1 MSRHQVRSSSFI
13 DLDDKNITS
22 CLLELDEIPIQRIQF
37 RFVSNKTTHK
47 LNIGSLMYSIRTKAK
62 AYTEVSVDEN
72 TIQYSRGPALL
83 NWAIALIEKF
93 QKLRPLSIAEDYGR
107 CAMFISWSDNNGHSE
122 VLDSIQHFHASLIAY
137 SHALTKEVSQDG
149 QCKTVLRKIYV
160 CVQLADV
167 LFPDHG
173 VNIHVGL
180 SFPGRPSDT
189 QGTPVPSE
197 EILYPAFKAASAV
210 FDSIHNFLL
219 GDRSVPAC
227 YISSVANLW
236 IVPDYYPLMSE
247 KAIFANQLTKTRGTL
262 LTSMRAEVISQ
273 ITNTGMDIAEA
284 FQRVMLT
291 TSETRIIKHPGVLK
305 VEIPVNSQLS
315 EKETHKLCS
324 LAHDCFLFM
333 FILYSSSNSSPAGR
347 IEWGVD
353 SAIEPIIQGLRAIKW
368 RSHSELEISFKTL
381 FSQKLKK
388 YLYIRDIL
396 TYDQSFSLLFGNF
409 RYGKPP
415 GQLIDDPAAQ
425 IAKKLKRLIDPDLV
439 KLGFRELR
447 AFHHHFKTTNNGLDV
462 AASAAQHSIRTAV
475 KNYTTGNHEEN
486 IAQTDKFFTSLGLEV
501 KRFEDAENAIITQ
514 AGGCDK
520 NDEII
525 ARTGKLENET
535 IQPDCRNYIGC
546 LFCTHYLVHFNTG
559 DARKLLSIVYLIE
572 QIRQAQID
580 NEEFIHYYG
589 PTLYKINWL
598 ILEMEKNEELKISIR
613 EIRIDIFE
621 NENLSPYWER
631 KLRIYS
637 EIGVIS

>member
-1 MSRHQVRSSSFI
+1 MSRHQVHSSSFI
-13 DLDDKNITS
+13 DLDDKNIGL
-22 CLLELDEIPIQRIQF
+22 CLLELDEIPVQKIQL
-37 RFVSNKTTHK
+37 RFISNKITHK
-47 LNIGSLMYSIRTKAK
+47 LNIGSLMYSTRTKAK

-72 TIQYSRGPALL
+72 TILYSRGPALL

-93 QKLRPLSIAEDYGR
+93 QTLRPLSIAEDYGR
-107 CAMFISWSDNNGHSE
+107 CAMFISWSDENDHSE
-122 VLDSIQHFHASLIAY
+122 VLDSIEHFHVSLIAY
-137 SHALTKEVSQDG
+137 SHALTNKVSQDG
-149 QCKTVLRKIYV
+149 QCKTVLRKISV

-180 SFPGRPSDT
+180 SFPGRPFDT

-197 EILYPAFKAASAV
+197 EILYPAFKTASAV
-210 FDSIHNFLL
+210 FDSIHNFLS

-227 YISSVANLW
+227 HISSVANLW

-247 KAIFANQLTKTRGTL
+247 KAIFENQVAKTRGTL
-262 LTSMRAEVISQ
+262 LTSIRAEVFSQ
-273 ITNTGMDIAEA
+273 ITNTGIDIAEA

-291 TSETRIIKHPGVLK
+291 ISETRVIKHPGVLK
-305 VEIPVNSQLS
+305 LEIPVRSQLS
-315 EKETHKLCS
+315 DEETYKLCS

-333 FILYSSSNSSPAGR
+333 FILYSSFNSSPTGR

-368 RSHSELEISFKTL
+368 RSHSELEISFKSL
-381 FSQKLKK
+381 FSHKFKK

-396 TYDQSFSLLFGNF
+396 TYDQRFSLLFGNF

-415 GQLIDDPAAQ
+415 GQLKDDPADQ
-425 IAKKLKRLIDPDLV
+425 ISKKLKRLIDPNLV

-462 AASAAQHSIRTAV
+462 AASAAQHSMRTAV

-486 IAQTDKFFTSLGLEV
+486 IAQTDKFFTSLGLEI
-501 KRFEDAENAIITQ
+501 KLFEDAENAIITQ

-525 ARTGKLENET
+525 VSTGKFENKV

-546 LFCTHYLVHFNTG
+546 LFCAHYLVHFNAE

-580 NEEFIHYYG
+580 NEEFIYYYG

-598 ILEMEKNEELKISIR
+598 ILEMEKYKELKISIH

-637 EIGVIS
+637 EIGIIS